1 MISDERLDAVA
12 KMENHPMLFPPNHD
26 ECIEMAK
33 ELLVYRK
40 AFNEPVAFTAMS
52 NVNELTHGVSYM
64 WRPGNE
70 KPTDV
75 ALYRKPTIPE
85 V

>member
-1 MISDERLDAVA
+1 MISDG
-12 KMENHPMLFPPNHD
+12 
-26 ECIEMAK
+26 
-33 ELLVYRK
+33 ELRQMIREGEELGYSTIVEALVELEAYRK
-40 AFNEPVAFTAMS
+40 AFSEPVAFTAMS

-75 ALYRKPTIPE
+75 ALYRKPIIPE
-85 V
+85 

>member
-1 MISDERLDAVA
+1 MISDERLEEVINGDI
-12 KMENHPMLFPPNHD
+12 LFTD
-26 ECIEMAK
+26 EQREMAK
-33 ELLVYRK
+33 ELMAYRQ
-40 AFNEPVAFTAMS
+40 ALSEPVAFTAMS
-52 NVNELTHGVSYM
+52 NVNELSRGVSYM

-85 V
+85 QEI